1 MHFRDTP
8 LDIFRDARKNRD
20 RILKRTA
27 LCRMTPYEAQ
37 SVIAMN
43 RVMISMGRVI
53 QEELKAAMNPEFLEQ
68 AVDDGQQMQEEA

>member
-20 RILKRTA
+20 RILKRTV
-27 LCRMTPYEAQ
+27 LCRLTPYEAQ

-43 RVMISMGRVI
+43 RVMISMRRVI
-53 QEELKAAMNPEFLEQ
+53 QEELKAAMNPEILEI
-68 AVDDGQQMQEEA
+68 AIDDAQWRREA